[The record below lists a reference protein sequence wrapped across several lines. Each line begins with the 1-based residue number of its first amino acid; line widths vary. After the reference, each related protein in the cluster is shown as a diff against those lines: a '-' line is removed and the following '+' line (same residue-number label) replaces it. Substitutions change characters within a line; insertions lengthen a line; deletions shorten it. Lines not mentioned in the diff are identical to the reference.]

1 MENHRRLSAS
11 FFHALSY
18 QGKPMGKLTSAEK
31 VMFIPY
37 NLKNLD
43 LRGDNYE
50 INRIWRN
57 YYEKVQE

>member
-1 MENHRRLSAS
+1 MHCLIRRSLWE
-11 FFHALSY
+11 
-18 QGKPMGKLTSAEK
+18 LTSAEN

-37 NLKNLD
+37 NLKNID

-57 YYEKVQE
+57 YYEKDQE